1 MARKTKREI
10 LKNNLL
16 KALEK
21 HLGIISTACK
31 EVGCSRRT
39 FYDLLE
45 EDEEFKENYEE
56 LSEVSLDFVES
67 KLHELIRQENPTAI
81 IFYLKTKG
89 KKRGYTEKQ
98 HFEVKTDSPNP
109 LTGQGLIYY
118 TRPDYDRVSDVIDED
133 NNTQEIAES
142 N

>member
-109 LTGQGLIYY
+109 LTGQGFIYY

-133 NNTQEIAES
+133 NNTQEIA
-142 N
+142 

>member
-133 NNTQEIAES
+133 NNTQEIA
-142 N
+142 